1 MTKRQ
6 IYTIIGLY
14 IGPVVTFFWG
24 LFFLAFLFELPL
36 VLAVVLA
43 CLFAIYEFFIVKRIL
58 NRADWDT

>member
-14 IGPVVTFFWG
+14 VGPAVGFFAALFIGASVFKI
-24 LFFLAFLFELPL
+24 PL

-43 CLFAIYEFFIVKRIL
+43 CLFAIYEFFIMKRIL
-58 NRADWDT
+58 NRVKWDS